1 MSANAAVVI
10 PVYKETLNEFEKISL
25 AQVQKVLGHYQ
36 IIFVAPQGLKIS
48 YARQG
53 DKVSFFPPQFFQ
65 SPKTYNHLMMS
76 AAFYKVFLNYEYILI
91 YQLDAFV
98 FSDKLEYFCGLG
110 YDFIG
115 APWATLQKIRYD
127 NKIYMAFVGNG
138 GFSLRKVE
146 KFYNLLTNHRTL
158 ATEVQIMNED
168 LFFALCGKLFLD
180 EFRVAPIKI
189 AYQFSIEHFVERSI
203 KKNFGE
209 LPFGCHAWNK
219 FGKDSYIKIIGKF
232 GYDLSKLTDQ
242 MKNSDIISAR
252 NVLLGYALQRLD
264 RRIKHGQSIMQYL
277 SRNKFA
283 SIRVIRDPFA
293 MMIFARLILENP
305 TLSDEVIFYNA
316 DEKDILLQDLK
327 LERTPHLLITVGG
340 VGDIALISELVKRG
354 FTYGSRIISFYN
366 EYMNYCKN
374 LFKNL
379 GK

>member
-115 APWATLQKIRYD
+115 APWATLQKIIYD

-146 KFYNLLTNHRTL
+146 KFYNLLTNHKTWT
-158 ATEVQIMNED
+158 TEIKTMPED
-168 LFFALCGKLFLD
+168 VFFSLCGKLFPD
-180 EFRVAPIKI
+180 EFRIAPIKI
-189 AYQFSIEHFVERSI
+189 AYQFSVEQCVEHFV
-203 KKNFGE
+203 KKNGGE
-209 LPFGCHAWNK
+209 LPFGCHAWHNCSK
-219 FGKDSYIKIIGKF
+219 NFYIKEIPKF
-232 GYDLSKLTDQ
+232 NYD
-242 MKNSDIISAR
+242 ISNLIKDMDVKDFTICER
-252 NVLLGYALQRLD
+252 DLMRYSIQRLY
-264 RRIKHGQSIMQYL
+264 RRIQRRQSIMRYL

-283 SIRVIRDPFA
+283 SIRVIRHPFA
-293 MMIFARLILENP
+293 MMIFARLMLENP

-327 LERTPHLLITVGG
+327 LDRTPHLLITVGG
-340 VGDIALISELVKRG
+340 VGDIALVSELVKRG